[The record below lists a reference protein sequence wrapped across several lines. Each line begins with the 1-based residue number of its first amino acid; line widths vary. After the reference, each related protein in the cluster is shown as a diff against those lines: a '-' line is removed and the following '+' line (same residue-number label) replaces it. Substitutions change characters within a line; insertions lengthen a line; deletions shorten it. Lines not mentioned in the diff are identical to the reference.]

1 METIGLII
9 KIALVVFSLFLI
21 VVVLLQSGK
30 SAGLGAIA
38 GGAEGIM
45 GKQKARGRDAMFAKL
60 TKIAAVGFMVLSSGL
75 LVLQRFL
82 P

>member
-1 METIGLII
+1 METIELII
-9 KIALVVFSLFLI
+9 KIILVIFSLFLI

-45 GKQKARGRDAMFAKL
+45 GKQKARGKDAIFARL
-60 TKIAAVGFMVLSSGL
+60 TKISAIGFMVLAIVMI
-75 LVLQRFL
+75 VLQRFA
-82 P
+82 